1 MPLDPAH
8 AATPS
13 GKPRARAIGVPF
25 DGAPGAW
32 NAITDV
38 PGLEV
43 GYTTLIEGD
52 GPLVVGR
59 GPVRTGVTAILPRGR
74 VGVMD
79 PVFAGTHDLN
89 GWGELTGTHRIDAA
103 GLCGGPILIT
113 NSMSVGVVRDAAARW
128 LAEGRDPERLMD
140 LMGLGMRVVGETYDG
155 RLNDIVGQHVRPA
168 HVVAAIEGASH
179 GPLELGSVGGGTGM
193 IAYEFKGGSGSA
205 SRVAETAVGRYTVG
219 VFVQANHG
227 RRSDLIVAGLPVGRE
242 LGGPEPAPERGS
254 IIALVATDAPLLPP
268 QLRRIAQR
276 FGLGLAR
283 TGAIA
288 RNGSGDMFVAVS
300 TANPGT
306 LAATDGLRRADFL
319 HDVHIDPLFEATVQA
334 AEEAVID
341 AMVANEAMTGR
352 DGITVPALPHG
363 RLAEI
368 LGRHGRLAE
377 A

>member
-1 MPLDPAH
+1 M
-8 AATPS
+8 
-13 GKPRARAIGVPF
+13 RARALGVPF
-25 DGAPGAW
+25 DGAPGPF

-43 GYTTLIEGD
+43 GYTTLVAGD
-52 GPLVVGR
+52 GPLSIGR

-74 VGVMD
+74 AGVLD

-89 GWGELTGTHRIDAA
+89 GWGELTGTHRIDSA

-128 LAEGRDPERLMD
+128 LATSQDPERMMD

-155 RLNDIVGQHVRPA
+155 TLNDIVGQHVRPD
-168 HVVAAIEGASH
+168 HVVAAIGGARS
-179 GPLELGSVGGGTGM
+179 GALELGSVGGGTGM
-193 IAYEFKGGSGSA
+193 IAYQFKGGSGSA
-205 SRVAETAVGRYTVG
+205 SRRVDTAVGRFTVG
-219 VFVQANHG
+219 AFAQANHG
-227 RRSDLIVAGLPVGRE
+227 LCRDLIVAGVPVGRLLE
-242 LGGPEPAPERGS
+242 APAARPVDRGS

-288 RNGSGDMFVAVS
+288 RNGSGDMFLAVS

-306 LAATDGLRRADFL
+306 LAATDGLRQASFL

-341 AMVANEAMTGR
+341 AMIANRAMTGR
-352 DGITVPALPHG
+352 DGITIPALPHD
-363 RLAEI
+363 RLCDLLREH
-368 LGRHGRLAE
+368 RRL
-377 A
+377 